1 MEPNV
6 LDEGCGVFINE
17 NDIKLEERLKVRIG
31 LKKFQT
37 FNQKWWSYAI
47 NYEKLH
53 EQRLKW
59 RSHGKT
65 NPTWVIFMLIMNH

>member
-37 FNQKWWSYAI
+37 FNQKW
-47 NYEKLH
+47 
-53 EQRLKW
+53 
-59 RSHGKT
+59 
-65 NPTWVIFMLIMNH
+65 